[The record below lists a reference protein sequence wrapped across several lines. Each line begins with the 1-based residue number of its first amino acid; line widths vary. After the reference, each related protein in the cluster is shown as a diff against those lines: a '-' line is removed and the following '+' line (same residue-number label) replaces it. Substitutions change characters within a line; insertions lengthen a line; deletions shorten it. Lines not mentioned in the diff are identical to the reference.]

1 MYLDFWGF
9 TEDNPA
15 NQLNHNDYVNE
26 ELEEEENG

>member
-15 NQLNHNDYVNE
+15 LNHNDYVNE